1 MRISRKLQIKKID
14 LYLLSEVM
22 GPFLGGVAFFCFVFL
37 MFQVL
42 RLAEFF
48 IIHGVSGLVLMEMA
62 GLLVLSFMPISLPIA
77 FLIGVLIAFGRLS
90 SDSELVAMKANGMS
104 LHRLAAPVCVL
115 ALGVVG
121 LSWGLNMEWVPW
133 GDREFKSTL
142 IKVSNTKVATSIKEG
157 TFTTGFFDLL
167 IYADRLDTKTSR
179 LQHVF
184 MFDEREPKNPMAVVA
199 GEGEI
204 LTVKNESK
212 LGSAAMLKLYNGNI
226 HANQNESDQYQKID
240 FKEYKLY
247 LKIDEGADTA
257 TIKPRMIPYHEL
269 KQQVEVS
276 TGQAKLELSTEV
288 WRRYAVA
295 TSPLIFVFLG
305 IGFGT
310 FRTRAVR
317 AGAALIALVVI
328 LIYWSVQAG
337 TTILAHKGM
346 VPPSVAM
353 FIPNLVMAIAAW
365 LGYRTAIW

>member
-1 MRISRKLQIKKID
+1 MHIKDRLRIRKID
-14 LYLLSEVM
+14 VYLLTEVL
-22 GPFLGGVAFFCFVFL
+22 GPFSGGVAFFCFVFL

-42 RLAEFF
+42 RF
-48 IIHGVSGLVLMEMA
+48 IIHGVSGLILTEMA

-90 SDSELVAMKANGMS
+90 ADSELVAMKANGMS
-104 LHRLAAPVCVL
+104 LNRLSLPVIML
-115 ALGVVG
+115 ALGVAG
-121 LSWGLNMEWVPW
+121 ISWGLNMEWVPW

-167 IYADRLDTKTSR
+167 IYADRLDSKTSR

-184 MFDEREPKNPMAVVA
+184 LFDEREPKNPMAVVA
-199 GEGEI
+199 NEGEI
-204 LTVKNESK
+204 LSVKNESK
-212 LGSAAMLKLYNGNI
+212 LGSAIMLKLYNGNI
-226 HANQNESDQYQKID
+226 HTNQSDQDQYQKID
-240 FKEYKLY
+240 FKEYKLF

-257 TIKPRMIPYHEL
+257 TVKPRMIPYHEL
-269 KQQVEVS
+269 QHQIDVS
-276 TGQAKLELSTEV
+276 TGPAKLELDTEL

-295 TSPLIFVFLG
+295 TSPLIFVCLG

-310 FRTRAVR
+310 FRTRAVQ

-328 LIYWSVQAG
+328 LIYWSIQAVM
-337 TTILAHKGM
+337 TVLAHKGM
-346 VPPSVAM
+346 IPPAIAM
-353 FIPNLVMAIAAW
+353 FIPNLVMAVAAW